1 MKKKFKKTIHAS
13 YISTIS
19 NKMAENPF
27 HQWNQSKKPSP
38 RPLISNNSHF
48 ELSKLDK
55 ANSNE
60 SHERNE
66 WRERDTDNT
75 KRGAERKFSRQDSA
89 KRCVSINQSS
99 NEREFHAE
107 TRLPSRSV
115 STWKWI
121 PPGRIAPS
129 RCAWAGL
136 SLCNSRL
143 LNSKGW
149 WRTKRGGMWVI
160 SCNLLPG
167 REVSVSKT

>member
-1 MKKKFKKTIHAS
+1 MRRIIKRDLELVKFKNRCQIKRYFITRGKTFRFTVKKKFKKTIHAS

-38 RPLISNNSHF
+38 YPLISNNSHF

-66 WRERDTDNT
+66 WRERDTNNT

-115 STWKWI
+115 STWK
-121 PPGRIAPS
+121 
-129 RCAWAGL
+129 
-136 SLCNSRL
+136 
-143 LNSKGW
+143 
-149 WRTKRGGMWVI
+149 
-160 SCNLLPG
+160 
-167 REVSVSKT
+167 